1 MSNGEKEMNRIVLG
15 AVIAFVTF
23 FTACD
28 DSSSSD
34 VYSCDVTA
42 IGYDEHL
49 CYESV
54 EEDFMPCSDEEQIE
68 HATYKHAYKPGRGCP
83 KGELLTCEA
92 EYVPGHPYSVYVYSK
107 EIAQMGCRRVVP
119 YQSRYE

>member
-15 AVIAFVTF
+15 AVIAFVTL

-42 IGYDEHL
+42 IDYDEHL
-49 CYESV
+49 CYEYDS
-54 EEDFMPCSDEEQIE
+54 EDYTTCSSEDESEYVS
-68 HATYKHAYKPGRGCP
+68 HKHVYKPGRGCP

-92 EYVPGHPYSVYVYSK
+92 EYVPGHPYTVYVYSK

-119 YQSRYE
+119 YQSMTK

>member
-1 MSNGEKEMNRIVLG
+1 MKKITLG
-15 AVIAFVTF
+15 SLIAFFTF

-49 CYESV
+49 CYEYDD
-54 EEDFMPCSDEEQIE
+54 EDYTTCSAEDEFED
-68 HATYKHAYKPGRGCP
+68 ATYKHVYKPGRGCP
-83 KGELLTCEA
+83 EGELLTCEA
-92 EYVPGHPYSVYVYSK
+92 EYVPGYPYTVYVYSK

-119 YQSRYE
+119 YQSMTK